1 MYILDRNQRVRNRQR
16 LVGSLPSLMRHLVK
30 SFYYIKY
37 LAEIKAKK
45 KDNFPTVSNTRRYLY
60 FFLFFFRYMC
70 ITLKEDSDGGPRM
83 SECDYNVPFFI
94 YITNHFFVIGVISKM

>member
-45 KDNFPTVSNTRRYLY
+45 KIISPQFQIRGGIYT
-60 FFLFFFRYMC
+60 FFFFFFRYMC